1 MSIFSDNTFN
11 GPIELSN
18 FDFDS
23 NGINMQKLNTCYN
36 GKITIVK
43 FYSPTCGYCVQS
55 QPDYIELSYRLHN
68 NDKYVVAQFD
78 CTKYP
83 EEMYSLNNFA
93 YGYNI
98 EGYPTYII
106 FVNSLYY
113 DTYTGGRDANSMLNK
128 LYSLQTSD
136 QNTITN

>member
-18 FDFDS
+18 SDFDS
-23 NGINMQKLNTCYN
+23 NGINMQKLNLSYN

-43 FYSPTCGYCVQS
+43 FYSPSCSYCVQS
-55 QPDYIELSYRLHN
+55 QPDYVELSYRL
-68 NDKYVVAQFD
+68 NDDNTYIVAQFD

-93 YGYNI
+93 YGYKI
-98 EGYPTYII
+98 EGYPKYII
-106 FVNSLYY
+106 FINGIYY
-113 DTYTGGRDANSMLNK
+113 NTYSGGRDVNSMLNE
-128 LYSLQTSD
+128 LYSIKTSE